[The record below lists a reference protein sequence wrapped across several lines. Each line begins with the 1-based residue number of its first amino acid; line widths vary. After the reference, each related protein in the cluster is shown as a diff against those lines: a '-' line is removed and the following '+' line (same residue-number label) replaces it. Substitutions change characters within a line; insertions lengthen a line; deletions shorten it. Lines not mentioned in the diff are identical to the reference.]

1 MNLARLRR
9 LFGSLAGLDERRC
22 VFCREPFRPDRD
34 EAADRKQARGPTADG
49 AWADG
54 KSVHGARMNGAR
66 VNGAGDETSAGGTMP
81 NGALTGTPALSA
93 AAPGVSDAG
102 APSAGTPRGLTA
114 RGSAL
119 SLMLCPAC
127 RPRLRRREAGFCPHC
142 GEPAALADAPVTPC
156 GSCLQ
161 SLPPWN
167 AFLFYG
173 VYEGDLREALLKGK
187 FSGSLAALDLAGGLL
202 AEVCAEHYACA
213 PKPQLIVPIPLH
225 HSRLRERGFNQSG
238 ELARHAGRTLDL
250 PVRHDLLIRVRATV
264 PQMTLDREQ
273 RRRLVQPFAA
283 SGDVRGRHI
292 LLLDDVCTT
301 GATLSCAARC
311 LLEAGAAR
319 VDVAVAARTSLHSA
333 LPPDKAEDER
343 RAQ

>member
-22 VFCREPFRPDRD
+22 VFCREPFRPDKD
-34 EAADRKQARGPTADG
+34 GAAERKQADGPTADG

-54 KSVHGARMNGAR
+54 KSVHGTRMN
-66 VNGAGDETSAGGTMP
+66 SAGV
-81 NGALTGTPALSA
+81 NGALTSTPALSA
-93 AAPGVSDAG
+93 AASGVSGAG
-102 APSAGTPRGLTA
+102 APSAGTPPADGLTT
-114 RGSAL
+114 RGSAA

-142 GEPAALADAPVTPC
+142 GEPTALADAPVTPC

-161 SLPPWN
+161 TLPPWN

-173 VYEGDLREALLKGK
+173 VYEGDLRAALLKGK

-225 HSRLRERGFNQSG
+225 RSRLRERGFNQSG
-238 ELARHAGRTLDL
+238 ELARHAGRALDL

-343 RAQ
+343 HER